1 MTNRKMPRLVTAM
14 ITPFK
19 NDLSVD
25 YEGAQ
30 KLALQLI
37 EDGNEGIVVS
47 GTTGESP
54 NLTMQEKLDLY
65 KAVKE
70 AVGPEAWVI
79 AGTGSNCTRDSVS
92 LTEEASKLG
101 VDGVMLVAPYYNKP
115 SQEGLYQH
123 FKTVASATDLPVIV
137 YNVPGRTSAN
147 ILPDTV
153 ARLAA
158 AVPNIIAIKE
168 ACGNMDQVTALKNA
182 VPENFFVYSGDDSMT
197 LPMLAV
203 GCYGIIS
210 VVAHI
215 AAADMRRMIEAYLM
229 GDVQLAS
236 QLHLKLFPL
245 IKAMFLTTNPVPVK
259 KALELLGRPSGKVR
273 LPLVEA
279 TVAETQAIAEAMK
292 KAGVL

>member
-1 MTNRKMPRLVTAM
+1 
-14 ITPFK
+14 
-19 NDLSVD
+19 
-25 YEGAQ
+25 
-30 KLALQLI
+30 
-37 EDGNEGIVVS
+37 
-47 GTTGESP
+47 
-54 NLTMQEKLDLY
+54 
-65 KAVKE
+65 
-70 AVGPEAWVI
+70 
-79 AGTGSNCTRDSVS
+79 
-92 LTEEASKLG
+92 
-101 VDGVMLVAPYYNKP
+101 MLVAPYYNKP

-158 AVPNIIAIKE
+158 DVPNIIAIKE

>member
-158 AVPNIIAIKE
+158 DVPNIIAIKE

>member
-92 LTEEASKLG
+92 LTEETSKLG

-158 AVPNIIAIKE
+158 DVPNIIAIKE

>member
-79 AGTGSNCTRDSVS
+79 AGTGSNCT
-92 LTEEASKLG
+92 
-101 VDGVMLVAPYYNKP
+101 
-115 SQEGLYQH
+115 
-123 FKTVASATDLPVIV
+123 
-137 YNVPGRTSAN
+137 
-147 ILPDTV
+147 
-153 ARLAA
+153 
-158 AVPNIIAIKE
+158 
-168 ACGNMDQVTALKNA
+168 
-182 VPENFFVYSGDDSMT
+182 
-197 LPMLAV
+197 
-203 GCYGIIS
+203 
-210 VVAHI
+210 
-215 AAADMRRMIEAYLM
+215 
-229 GDVQLAS
+229 
-236 QLHLKLFPL
+236 
-245 IKAMFLTTNPVPVK
+245 
-259 KALELLGRPSGKVR
+259 
-273 LPLVEA
+273 
-279 TVAETQAIAEAMK
+279 
-292 KAGVL
+292 